1 VRLQTL
7 PDFCYNARELPLS
20 EKDPDLNFFGKFGK
34 IITYKKGEVILRPSE
49 NPTGILYIKKG
60 LVRLYSV
67 SSSGQEITFNIYKPG
82 SYLLMMWALS
92 EVENNYFFETL
103 TEVKG
108 LMAPKDEAV
117 EFLKNQPE
125 LLYRLTKRTMIG
137 LEGIVQTS
145 QALLFGN
152 VHSKIAT
159 VFLMLARR
167 FGKKGRNGQIVI
179 SAPLTHRL
187 IATLAGLTRETA
199 SLEIEKLEEEKV
211 ISRRKYLYVVNKLK
225 KLESEIDIATQETP
239 VSI

>member
-1 VRLQTL
+1 
-7 PDFCYNARELPLS
+7 
-20 EKDPDLNFFGKFGK
+20 
-34 IITYKKGEVILRPSE
+34 
-49 NPTGILYIKKG
+49 
-60 LVRLYSV
+60 
-67 SSSGQEITFNIYKPG
+67 
-82 SYLLMMWALS
+82 MMWALS

>member
-82 SYLLMMWALS
+82 SYLFMMWALS

-103 TEVKG
+103 TEVT
-108 LMAPKDEAV
+108 KDKAV

-152 VHSKIAT
+152 ARSKIAT
-159 VFLMLARR
+159 VF
-167 FGKKGRNGQIVI
+167 
-179 SAPLTHRL
+179 
-187 IATLAGLTRETA
+187 
-199 SLEIEKLEEEKV
+199 
-211 ISRRKYLYVVNKLK
+211 
-225 KLESEIDIATQETP
+225 
-239 VSI
+239 